1 MKKSKSASVKPSG
14 KFVIGRSRF
23 AKISAVEGLRITA
36 AMETEFRDF
45 DRRGLSAQER
55 RKIIAN
61 KYGKWR

>member
-1 MKKSKSASVKPSG
+1 MKKSKSGSVKASG
-14 KFVIGRSRF
+14 RFVIGRDRF
-23 AKISAVEGLRITA
+23 AKISAVEGLRVTA

-61 KYGKWR
+61 KYGKRR